1 MTERGKLPD
10 WSSDTR
16 LGELVPD
23 GYTVLDY
30 TMQVKAL
37 SPDGSVV
44 MLQVKTPDLAP
55 WEAYGMVMSHSND
68 LGLAL
73 TAAGRCVHDDD

>member
-10 WSSDTR
+10 WSSDTK
-16 LGELVPD
+16 LGELVPS

-37 SPDGSVV
+37 SPEGTVV
-44 MLQVKTPDLAP
+44 LLQVKTPDLAM
-55 WEAYGMVMSHSND
+55 WEAYGMVMSHGND
-68 LGLAL
+68 LGIYL
-73 TAAGRCVHDDD
+73 TNAGRCVHDDD